1 MNDES
6 DHIKKNTIYL
16 VFALLDSYNA
26 ERIIKKGIVSR
37 FEIWGKVVS
46 GRCHVENVADGKV
59 SYSR

>member
-37 FEIWGKVVS
+37 FEI
-46 GRCHVENVADGKV
+46 
-59 SYSR
+59 